1 MLRLISSLTTSCTC
15 TLLPFSDL
23 DPSFCVCSYDTLHC
37 FFLSNLPRVSSPL
50 PVSRA
55 CLCSPPYTPR
65 IDCTL
70 LFSVTLY
77 YSYPSHSCMTT
88 VSISS
93 HYFLYILLC
102 IYVLYDN
109 VTQFRLCSKEG
120 AVAFDA
126 VYFK

>member
-1 MLRLISSLTTSCTC
+1 MLRLISIVNDLLHMYSTTIFRPRSLILRLQLRHIALF
-15 TLLPFSDL
+15 LLS
-23 DPSFCVCSYDTLHC
+23 S
-37 FFLSNLPRVSSPL
+37 LPRVSSPL
-50 PVSRA
+50 PVFRA
-55 CLCSPPYTPR
+55 SLRSTPYTPR